1 LIARSSVK
9 ASKADNI
16 LDIINGSLNVAYVLL
31 KLVTLFDIDAT
42 ARQQAVGYTM
52 AGVVFAAFSINI
64 AFVLFSMVLMIKEL
78 ISKLRNRNQTRNQTR
93 NQIRSKSV
101 QEKVASFHKNPDG
114 QTIELQPSP
123 QVSPQQET
131 PQIAAAKN
139 KSILHSLSKTP
150 AILLGSKPS
159 SKMTGATL
167 ASKRFGRGNEKI
179 ASGLAARHKQTGITS
194 PNKPSK

>member
-1 LIARSSVK
+1 
-9 ASKADNI
+9 
-16 LDIINGSLNVAYVLL
+16 
-31 KLVTLFDIDAT
+31 
-42 ARQQAVGYTM
+42 M

-78 ISKLRNRNQTRNQTR
+78 ISKLRNRNQTRNQ
-93 NQIRSKSV
+93 IRSKSV
-101 QEKVASFHKNPDG
+101 QEKVASFHKNADG

-131 PQIAAAKN
+131 PQIAVNRHPADPAPSLLAKLQNSSHTAAKN

-150 AILLGSKPS
+150 AILVGIKPS
-159 SKMTGATL
+159 SKMTGMILT
-167 ASKRFGRGNEKI
+167 SKRFGRGNEKI